1 MNSRRRPPTKR
12 NVDVAIVAASAF
24 IPALRATRIDPT
36 ESLRHE

>member
-1 MNSRRRPPTKR
+1 ML
-12 NVDVAIVAASAF
+12 VAVVAASAF